1 MSEKVFAVSNIAWAR
16 HDDESVLALLAGYGV
31 NGVEIAPS
39 KVWTDLDAVSEK
51 AASQYRTFLAD
62 HGFSVPA
69 FQAILYG
76 HPELQVFDP
85 GTYPAFFARL
95 ETVAR
100 LASWLGAP
108 VLVFG
113 APKNRRRNGIAYPEA
128 FKVAADFFHKAGEV
142 VAKYSCV
149 LGIEANPVEY
159 QCDFITNAADAEL
172 LVKAAD
178 SPGVALHIDSGA
190 TAMTH
195 EDISEVL
202 RHCGIPVVH
211 YHISEPML
219 ANAAAGEVD
228 HRSALRTLKD
238 MGYKGAVSIEMKMCE
253 PVLPNLESALKKI
266 TEALHGAGW

>member
-1 MSEKVFAVSNIAWAR
+1 MNKNVFAVSNIAWNR
-16 HDDESVLALLAGYGV
+16 HDDESVLALLARYGV

-39 KVWTDLDAVSEK
+39 KVWADLDSVSEK
-51 AASQYRTFLAD
+51 AASQYREFLAD

-85 GTYPAFFARL
+85 GTHPAFLARL

-195 EDISEVL
+195 EVISEVL
-202 RHCGIPVVH
+202 RNRGIPFVH

-219 ANAAAGEVD
+219 ANAATGQVD
-228 HRSALRTLKD
+228 HLSAFRTLKEI
-238 MGYKGAVSIEMKMCE
+238 GYEGAVSIEMKMCDPE
-253 PVLPNLESALKKI
+253 LPNLGSALKKI
-266 TEALHGAGW
+266 TEALRGAGW